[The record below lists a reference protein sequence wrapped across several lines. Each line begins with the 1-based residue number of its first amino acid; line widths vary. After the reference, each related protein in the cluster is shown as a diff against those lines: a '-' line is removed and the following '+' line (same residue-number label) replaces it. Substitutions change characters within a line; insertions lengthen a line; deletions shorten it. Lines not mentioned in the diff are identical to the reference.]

1 MKRYLLI
8 ALCIPSFLYP
18 VVIGSDSTVSR
29 QNKSFFKKID
39 NLDNLM
45 KGFSVFEKGIVLEDS
60 DTEVSFD
67 AFFPVSGEI
76 VLNGGTLKLSSDM
89 EFRNPFRIGVGRI
102 NGNGLA
108 MELPR
113 NISYLDFPSI
123 YYVKLIVKL
132 LDSVHV
138 GSQIYSLDWNYDETL
153 LAVALKGSSNEH
165 ELRIYSFNGQA
176 LSQVASEDFGTA
188 TIYSARWHPA
198 ANYLATGAS
207 SGTELKIW
215 SFNTQTN
222 SLSETDS
229 ANIGTTYGLSW
240 SNQGDFLAVGQRRSS
255 SFSVYPVSNGVMGAE
270 ISGGLGSRTDV
281 MSNAIAWHSSDN
293 YLAIGTDDKD
303 LFLYSFDGSSLT
315 LEDTVDTNAQVNALS
330 WLPGSYYLTA
340 GLQTNNESLRM
351 FLLDSSQ
358 GLLSE
363 VQSAR
368 VGLTDNIFG
377 LRWAPDGRYLAV
389 SKDYSYQ
396 NFELEIYY
404 YDTDDQTLHL
414 VSGYSCDGQARDVG
428 WTQGSKFVATGDD
441 NGDVY
446 LFTFEGAPFVFND
459 LKLFLRS
466 ELRTHASIMIEGDC
480 VINGDGN
487 ILDLS
492 RTSSLLI
499 KPDSHLTL
507 EDITIKGI
515 NNNILCMADSSQLTL
530 RDTKL
535 YLDGGLTFSIGSF
548 NIINEVEIAGSGAFV
563 YESALSSTI
572 DQKSEFIID
581 SNITFSYDPTVSH
594 SSLFHLFEKSSV
606 INLNGGTIRAGK
618 DGFNLLDGTLR
629 VSRDSVIASD
639 DSITMNIGNEEANHD
654 CYVDI
659 FSGATLRVSQGSFHY
674 KNALQSSWNTNSF
687 SILYIGSNAQLIL
700 HTMLNIGNGMFYFDQ
715 NAYIYRLLGGNMQG
729 NINAVGTF
737 NFEYQV

>member
-1 MKRYLLI
+1 MKRYLLVF
-8 ALCIPSFLYP
+8 LFIPSFLYP

-76 VLNGGTLKLSSDM
+76 VLNGGTLKLSSDI
-89 EFRNPFRIGVGRI
+89 EFRNPFRIGVGKI

-123 YYVKLIVKL
+123 YYIKLIVKL
-132 LDSVHV
+132 LDSVHA

-165 ELRIYSFNGQA
+165 ELRIYSFNGQT
-176 LSQVASEDFGTA
+176 LTQVASEDFGST
-188 TIYSARWHPA
+188 TVYSIRWHPL

-215 SFNTQTN
+215 SFNSQTN
-222 SLSETDS
+222 SLLETDS
-229 ANIGTTYGLSW
+229 ANIGTIYGLSW
-240 SNQGDFLAVGQRRSS
+240 SNQGSFLAVGQRRSS
-255 SFSVYPVSNGVMGAE
+255 SFSVYPVSSGLLGSE
-270 ISGGLGSRTDV
+270 ILGDLGSRTNV
-281 MSNAIAWHSSDN
+281 MSNAMAWHSSDN

-303 LFLYSFDGSSLT
+303 IHLYSFNGSSLA
-315 LEDTVDTNAQVNALS
+315 LEDVLDVDDQVNALS

-340 GLQTNNESLRM
+340 GLQANNESLRI
-351 FLLDSSQ
+351 FLLNDSEKS
-358 GLLSE
+358 LSE

-368 VGLTDNIFG
+368 VGLTDNVFG

-404 YDTDDQTLHL
+404 YDTGDRTLHL
-414 VSGYSCDGQARDVG
+414 VSGYSCDGQARDVA
-428 WTQGSKFVATGDD
+428 WTQGGNFVATGDD

-446 LFTFEGAPFVFND
+446 LFTFEGAPFIFND

-487 ILDLS
+487 ILDLNS
-492 RTSSLLI
+492 TSSLII
-499 KPDSHLTL
+499 KPDSNLTL
-507 EDITIKGI
+507 EDVTIKGI
-515 NNNILCMADSSQLTL
+515 NNNILCMADSSRLTL

-535 YLDGGLTFSIGSF
+535 YFDGDLTFSLGSLKIVDEVELTGAGSF
-548 NIINEVEIAGSGAFV
+548 IYSSE
-563 YESALSSTI
+563 LTSTI
-572 DQKSEFIID
+572 DQKSKLMID
-581 SNITFSYDPTVSH
+581 SNITVSYDPPVVH
-594 SSLFHLFEKSSV
+594 ASLFNLLDRNSV
-606 INLNGGTIRAGK
+606 IELNGGTIHAGK
-618 DGFNLLDGTLR
+618 QGFNLLDGALR
-629 VSRDSVIASD
+629 VSRDSVLSSD
-639 DSITMNIGNEEANHD
+639 DSTAMSIGNEDIEHD

-659 FSGATLRVSQGSFHY
+659 YSGSVLRISQGALHY
-674 KNALQSSWNTNSF
+674 KNASTSSWNTKSYSTLYMAENSNL
-687 SILYIGSNAQLIL
+687 ILY
-700 HTMLNIGNGMFYFDQ
+700 TVLNIGNGIFEFDR
-715 NAYIYRLLGGNMQG
+715 NAHVMRLLGGDLIG
-729 NINAVGTF
+729 KVHAVGTF
-737 NFEYQV
+737 NYEYER